1 MRPYSG
7 FLQRTIPFFL
17 LIFIIQSACKKEGK
31 NPNYPSG
38 SNEYINDWVMDSM
51 KVYYYWNSIL
61 PSNPNLNQQP
71 LQFFSSIKHSGDR
84 FSRLTNP
91 AIRESYYPSLVR
103 NFGFDLAVFRESS
116 GVVKTFVVLVV
127 PGTKAQ
133 AIGLQRGDVL
143 KTINETSPSG
153 NNIEG
158 LIESAIAQ
166 RSISLDV
173 ENKGNITLG
182 AELISE
188 NSVYLHKTFDSN
200 AKKVAYLF
208 YNSFEGR
215 SKYDLQEAFADFK
228 SKNATELIIDVRYN
242 PGGDIGVCAA
252 LSAAIANVNPSDVF
266 VEYRGNANAG
276 IHRETFG
283 KTISLISPGYSLT
296 FDELSAMRLQLNRVF
311 ILTGPHTGSAAEF
324 LIKGLRPWISVIQ
337 IGGTTLGK
345 DMASFTIKDNNPE
358 KYNNWS
364 IEPMIFKLY
373 NSRGEG
379 DYNLGLAPDIATDEF
394 SETIVPF
401 GRSDDPLIKSALA
414 RINGSSNS
422 DDMATKPAVRRLLYN
437 SRQSIDKNSADVRI
451 DKAVLRNIN

>member
-1 MRPYSG
+1 MKFAQRFVHLLLFV
-7 FLQRTIPFFL
+7 FL
-17 LIFIIQSACKKEGK
+17 IQGACKKDDR
-31 NPNYPSG
+31 NPNYPAG

-51 KVYYYWNSIL
+51 KVYYYWNSTL

-103 NFGFDLAVFRESS
+103 NFGFDLAVFQESS
-116 GVVKTFVVLVV
+116 GIVKTFVVLVV

-133 AIGLQRGDVL
+133 AIGLQRGDML
-143 KTINETSPSG
+143 KAINGTSPSG

-173 ENKGNITLG
+173 VNKGNITLG
-182 AELISE
+182 AELVSE

-200 AKKVAYLF
+200 GKTVAYLF

-252 LSAAIANVNPSDVF
+252 LSAAIANVNPTDVF

-276 IHRETFG
+276 IHRETFE
-283 KTISLISPGYSLT
+283 KTISLISPGYSFT
-296 FDELSAMRLQLNRVF
+296 FDELSAMRLPLNRVF

-358 KYNNWS
+358 KYGNWS

-373 NSRGEG
+373 NCRGEG
-379 DYNLGLAPDIATDEF
+379 DYNLGLTPDLATDEF

-401 GRSDDPLIKSALA
+401 GSSNDPLISSALA
-414 RINGSSNS
+414 RINGSSNG
-422 DDMATKPAVRRLLYN
+422 DANAIKPAVRRVLYN
-437 SRQSIDKNSADVRI
+437 SRQSIDQNSADVRI
-451 DKAVLRNIN
+451 DKAVLRKIN